1 MKSAST
7 SYSIFSGA
15 GKYWL
20 RTIIYIAI
28 FWTLI
33 DIIAVLLFKESSNK
47 SPFKS
52 GLLREFAVFVMSC
65 GMGYLFVFKLKNVFR
80 NQSPVINFIFKSLIL
95 LIAAFSINFLVHFI
109 DSILI
114 NNKGIKEAL
123 QISINDITK
132 IKLLL
137 QKIIYWMI
145 LFVITQ
151 LYIEI
156 NEKYSPGVF
165 IDILTGKY
173 MQPKIEKRIIMFMD
187 LKDSTPIAEKLGH
200 VENFKFI
207 RDFIFHVSMAMI
219 EHDGRIYQYV
229 GDEVV
234 VSWLFEKNN
243 TKKCMA
249 SIIEARK
256 NLNKYGDEFRR
267 KYDITPEFRVG
278 IHMGDVTVGEIGVI
292 KKDLAMS
299 GDTMNTTA
307 RIRSACNEL
316 NQKFIMSKDFME
328 NSELTEWQGESLGIV
343 DLKGK
348 ANGIE
353 LFSLKI

>member
-1 MKSAST
+1 MKLSKP
-7 SYSIFSGA
+7 SYLNFSGVS
-15 GKYWL
+15 KY
-20 RTIIYIAI
+20 RIRIILFIAV

-33 DIIAVLLFKESSNK
+33 DIVAVLLFKDASLE

-52 GLLREFAVFVMSC
+52 GILREAAVFIISTI
-65 GMGYLFVFKLKNVFR
+65 MGYLFVFTLRNVFCK
-80 NQSPVINFIFKSLIL
+80 QPPFINFLFKSIIL
-95 LIAAFSINFLVHFI
+95 LLAAFTLNFLVHFI

-114 NNKGIKEAL
+114 NGVGIMEAMAISVNDML
-123 QISINDITK
+123 QL
-132 IKLLL
+132 KLLL
-137 QKIIYWMI
+137 QRIIYWMI
-145 LFVITQ
+145 LFIITQ

-165 IDILTGKY
+165 IDIITGKY
-173 MQPKIEKRIIMFMD
+173 MQPKIEKRIIMFID

-234 VSWLFEKNN
+234 VSWLYDKKN
-243 TKKCMA
+243 TAKCMA

-256 NLNKYGDEFRR
+256 NLQKNGNIFRWR
-267 KYDITPEFRVG
+267 YDIIPEFRIG
-278 IHMGDVTVGEIGVI
+278 IHMGEVTVGEIGVI

-328 NSELTEWQGESLGIV
+328 ATDLKEWQGESLGII

-348 ANGIE
+348 ATGIE

>member
-1 MKSAST
+1 MRSSST
-7 SYSIFSGA
+7 SYSIFSGL
-15 GKYWL
+15 GRYRI
-20 RTIIYIAI
+20 RTILFIAL

-33 DIIAVLLFKESSNK
+33 DIVAIVLFKDHHVK
-47 SPFKS
+47 SPIKS

-65 GMGYLFVFKLKNVFR
+65 VMGYLFVFRLKNVFSR
-80 NQSPVINFIFKSLIL
+80 QSVFINFIFKSIIL
-95 LIAAFSINFLVHFI
+95 VLAAFTLNFLVHFF
-109 DSILI
+109 DSVFMSS
-114 NNKGIKEAL
+114 KGVGEAL
-123 QISINDITK
+123 QLSLDDMFQ
-132 IKLLL
+132 IKVLL
-137 QKIIYWMI
+137 QRIIYWMV

-151 LYIEI
+151 LYIDI

-165 IDILTGKY
+165 IDIITGKY
-173 MQPKIEKRIIMFMD
+173 MQPKIEKRIIMFID

-207 RDFIFHVSMAMI
+207 RDFIYHISMALI
-219 EHDGRIYQYV
+219 ENDGRIYQYV

-234 VSWLFEKNN
+234 VSWTYEKKNI
-243 TKKCMA
+243 KKCMA

-256 NLNKYGDEFRR
+256 NLQKNGDEFRR
-267 KYDITPEFRVG
+267 KFDIIPEFRVG
-278 IHMGDVTVGEIGVI
+278 LHMGDVTVGEIGVI

-316 NQKFIMSKDFME
+316 NQKFIMSKDFMD
-328 NSELTEWQGESLGIV
+328 NSDLTEWQGESLGVV

-348 ANGIE
+348 ASGIE